1 MTHLS
6 ICYIIHGIENFFGLH
21 GTLRFGETAVT
32 RKKAF
37 TLIELLVVISIIA
50 LLLSILMPAL
60 GKAKKKAQNIICRS
74 DLKQWG
80 MAWMMYSQDYKNRFF
95 RGMTGSGDTLDDWWL
110 SKLWKYAPAEAM
122 WFCPAANKYDPRST
136 RYIGST
142 FEAWGPFEFSENGNR
157 TGKMAF
163 SSYGVNLWVLNPTPE
178 TVNPY
183 GYRRSNFWR
192 RSDVSGADKIPL
204 MLDAAFSGAY
214 AANLSDPSNGGSLN
228 RPLDKGAYNFSYSAT
243 INTFC
248 IDRHEGT
255 TNSVFLDFSVRTIG
269 LKELWKQKWHRNYNI
284 SDYPQSWPEWMSRY
298 K

>member
-1 MTHLS
+1 M
-6 ICYIIHGIENFFGLH
+6 
-21 GTLRFGETAVT
+21 T

-60 GKAKKKAQNIICRS
+60 GKAKKKAQTIICRS

-80 MAWMMYSQDYKNRFF
+80 MAWMMYSQDYKNKFF
-95 RGMTGSGDTLDDWWL
+95 RGMTAAGVDTLDDWWV
-110 SKLWKYAPAEAM
+110 SKLWKYAPAEGM
-122 WFCPAANKYDPRST
+122 WFCPAAKKYDPKST
-136 RYIGST
+136 RYIGGT

-178 TVNPY
+178 TINPY
-183 GYRRSNFWR
+183 GYSRSNFWR

-214 AANLSDPSNGGSLN
+214 TANISDSKNGGAYN
-228 RPLDKGAYNFSYSAT
+228 RPLDKGGYNINYSST

-248 IDRHEGT
+248 IDRHEGMT
-255 TNSVFLDFSVRTIG
+255 SGVFLDFSVRSIG
-269 LKELWKQKWHRNYNI
+269 LKELWKQKWHRNYNTN
-284 SDYPQSWPEWMSRY
+284 DYPQSWPEWMSKY